1 MPKKNPAQSYDSY
14 EVITQED
21 PETGDMLIPI
31 PPHLLKELGW
41 KEGDMVNAENYYRH
55 CISLPMY
62 PTLTDDEQNFVI
74 EKIEK
79 FYN

>member
-14 EVITQED
+14 EVIAQED

-41 KEGDMVNAENYYRH
+41 KEGDNVDFS
-55 CISLPMY
+55 I
-62 PTLTDDEQNFVI
+62 DDKGKIVI
-74 EKIEK
+74 KK
-79 FYN
+79 L

>member
-1 MPKKNPAQSYDSY
+1 MLKKNPAQNYDSY

-41 KEGDMVNAENYYRH
+41 KEGDD
-55 CISLPMY
+55 IDFSI
-62 PTLTDDEQNFVI
+62 DDNGRIVLK
-74 EKIEK
+74 KI
-79 FYN
+79 

>member
-41 KEGDMVNAENYYRH
+41 KEGDE
-55 CISLPMY
+55 IDFSI
-62 PTLTDDEQNFVI
+62 DDTG
-74 EKIEK
+74 KILLK
-79 FYN
+79 KL

>member
-1 MPKKNPAQSYDSY
+1 MPKKNPAKAYDSY

-41 KEGDMVNAENYYRH
+41 KEGDD
-55 CISLPMY
+55 IDFSI
-62 PTLTDDEQNFVI
+62 DDNGRIVLK
-74 EKIEK
+74 KI
-79 FYN
+79 